1 MRRTLIFALVTGLAA
16 TGASAQ
22 EPLTVAEAV
31 ARTLAHNPS
40 VRAAE
45 AGARQAGAKLD
56 QARSGYLPRVNV
68 SESWQ
73 RGDQPVFVFGS
84 LLAERRFTMA
94 NFAIDALNHPDRV
107 DNFKT
112 AVAVQQS
119 VWDGARTSAGIRA
132 AHLGVTIAGL
142 EQRKLAAALTL
153 GVTQAFGQALAAQ
166 AASDAAAAA
175 VTSAEEDLRR
185 TTARR
190 DAGLETDANVL
201 ALQVHVAQMR
211 VRKIQADSDATIA
224 MATLDQTMGGDLDRV
239 YRLVPPAPAAVA
251 ALDEGAL
258 EQQALTARPEVAE
271 ADAQHDLALASH
283 RMARAG
289 LLPQVG
295 FQAGLEFNGATF
307 GTRASSWVVGTQV
320 SWNLF
325 SGGETRA
332 RMREATAAADR
343 ADAERDRAAVVGSP
357 GRALRGRAPRVRP
370 RPRGR
375 GPRRRRAGAREP
387 AHHPRSLRRR
397 HGAGERAAPR
407 QPRAARRRDPAD
419 LVGGRPRRQRRRARP
434 RGGAVD
440 GRTTEI
446 VTEIATEID
455 TESDTEIA
463 TEVDTETVTDR
474 DRPAC
479 PPQPARPRRTP
490 APTWTVRP

>member
-343 ADAERDRAAVVGSP
+343 ADAERDRLRSSVRLDVRSAVARLESARAREAVGRAAVAQAHESQRIIRDRYDAGMAPASELL
-357 GRALRGRAPRVRP
+357 RANLALLDAETLRTSSVV
-370 RPRGR
+370 
-375 GPRRRRAGAREP
+375 
-387 AHHPRSLRRR
+387 
-397 HGAGERAAPR
+397 
-407 QPRAARRRDPAD
+407 D
-419 LVGGRPRRQRRRARP
+419 LVVSAAALDRAVGR
-434 RGGAVD
+434 
-440 GRTTEI
+440 
-446 VTEIATEID
+446 
-455 TESDTEIA
+455 
-463 TEVDTETVTDR
+463 
-474 DRPAC
+474 
-479 PPQPARPRRTP
+479 
-490 APTWTVRP
+490 